1 MEHWHS
7 LCDYVILV
15 FQHSISDLTL
25 LLHLLW
31 LLFQYNNIFRT
42 RHLHLRDCYCMV
54 LFNTMCKMLSMKFT
68 YAFLYRPVLNI
79 IKFTIHHVVLI
90 FAVCI
95 HIKKISILSWILKC
109 VIQHNYFP
117 QISSW
122 YSACTINF
130 SFSIVIYLY

>member
-95 HIKKISILSWILKC
+95 HIKKISILSWILNVLYNIITSLK
-109 VIQHNYFP
+109 FP
-117 QISSW
+117 HD
-122 YSACTINF
+122 
-130 SFSIVIYLY
+130 IVHVQLTSPSVS

>member
-95 HIKKISILSWILKC
+95 HIKKISILSWILNVLYNIIISPK
-109 VIQHNYFP
+109 FP
-117 QISSW
+117 HD
-122 YSACTINF
+122 
-130 SFSIVIYLY
+130 IVHVQLTSPSVS